1 MKTVPPSKKGTKLQ
15 GLRNLFS
22 RRPESEIADEAK
34 RELCVHDK
42 KKPVVIVSIFAVEQ
56 EMIGEIVDVTSKR
69 YSKTSRLVFVTDC
82 ADFSAFMQRGVVFEY
97 LPSSIVQKLHC
108 NTMPW
113 RTYLQHRWDLLL
125 SKWQPRKILAY
136 GQNIERFIEN
146 APDIEFSR

>member
-1 MKTVPPSKKGTKLQ
+1 MKPVAPSEKGTKLQ
-15 GLRNLFS
+15 GLRSLFS
-22 RRPESEIADEAK
+22 RRPEAETADEAK

-56 EMIGEIVDVTSKR
+56 EMIDEIIAVTSKR

-82 ADFSAFMQRGVVFEY
+82 ADFSAFMKRGVVFEY
-97 LPSSIVQKLHC
+97 LPSNIVQKLHSD
-108 NTMPW
+108 TMPW

-125 SKWQPRKILAY
+125 SKWQPKKILAY

-146 APDIEFSR
+146 APDIEFSK